1 MVFAGNVMVTGGAS
15 ASLEEA
21 KRAAEAAIG
30 YYNAVEPL
38 SGVA

>member
-1 MVFAGNVMVTGGAS
+1 
-15 ASLEEA
+15 LDEA

-38 SGVA
+38 SGAA